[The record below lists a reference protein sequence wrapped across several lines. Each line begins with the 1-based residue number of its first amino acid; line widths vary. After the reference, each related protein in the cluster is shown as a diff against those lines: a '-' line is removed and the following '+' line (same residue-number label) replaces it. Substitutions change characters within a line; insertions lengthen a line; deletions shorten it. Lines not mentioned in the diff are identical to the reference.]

1 MAVQHT
7 HNVPVPRSSRGGSTI
22 LIEGKGFLMYSYSY
36 NTPVRFDG
44 DIIITDPCYIISND
58 HDDDDWERCEYGDAM
73 EELGLTNFLCAST
86 IYGDWSC
93 TTYNEKNDD
102 VLGRFCADA
111 GLVGVFLLE
120 EVLKYNPKYDD
131 IEKCPHAV
139 TVIRDFHGE
148 VEIAC
153 EVDEEDGEEVV
164 VRGTGNIN
172 FCSRQTGF

>member
-1 MAVQHT
+1 
-7 HNVPVPRSSRGGSTI
+7 
-22 LIEGKGFLMYSYSY
+22 MYSYSY

-139 TVIRDFHGE
+139 TVVRDFHGE